1 MRAELTDLALN
12 PASVSQQLWNL
23 RQVMEPVISLE
34 KKGELRL
41 LSYLP
46 LKVRMSKE
54 ADGEALYRQ
63 IIIHVSRISGV
74 VTGSK

>member
-1 MRAELTDLALN
+1 
-12 PASVSQQLWNL
+12 
-23 RQVMEPVISLE
+23 MEPVISLE

-54 ADGEALYRQ
+54 ANGEAVYRQ